1 MYDNSRL
8 ITRTVYANC
17 TFTVKLAMTTPEGV
31 FITPSDVSAIWYGV
45 YENETYTNVW
55 KPIEEDIE
63 IPLSSI
69 LNAPEGED
77 ENQYNFVYHF
87 PGNLFPERNSVRRLA
102 IRFELK
108 SGFIVAPPEILCI
121 AR

>member
-17 TFTVKLAMTTPEGV
+17 TFTVKLAITTPEED
-31 FITPSDVSAIWYGV
+31 FITSADVEKMWYSV
-45 YENETYTNVW
+45 YEKGKYIDVW
-55 KPIEEDIE
+55 EVVEEDIE
-63 IPLSSI
+63 IPVSAI
-69 LNAPEGED
+69 LDTPEGED
-77 ENQYNFVYHF
+77 ENKYNFVYNF
-87 PGNLFPERNSVRRLA
+87 PGDLFPERNSTRRLA

-108 SGFIVAPPEILCI
+108 SGVIVAPPEILCL

>member
-17 TFTVKLAMTTPEGV
+17 TFTVKLAMTTPEGN
-31 FITPSDVSAIWYGV
+31 FITRSDVAAIWYSV
-45 YENETYTNVW
+45 YENGTFVNEWEPV
-55 KPIEEDIE
+55 EEDIK
-63 IPLSSI
+63 IPLSAI
-69 LNAPEGED
+69 LNTPEGEED
-77 ENQYNFVYHF
+77 NKYNFVYNF
-87 PGNLFPERNSVRRLA
+87 PGDMFPDRNTTRRLA

-108 SGFIVAPPEILCI
+108 SGFVVAPPEILCI

>member
-17 TFTVKLAMTTPEGV
+17 TFTVKLAITTPEGV
-31 FITPSDVSAIWYGV
+31 FITAADIEKIWYGV
-45 YENETYTNVW
+45 YKKCGYFDTWEAVD
-55 KPIEEDIE
+55 EDIE
-63 IPLSSI
+63 IPLSAI
-69 LNAPEGED
+69 LNTPEGED
-77 ENQYNFVYHF
+77 EEQYNFVYNF
-87 PGNLFPERNSVRRLA
+87 PGDLFPERNSTTRLA

-108 SGFIVAPPEILCI
+108 SGVIVAPPEILCL